1 MDIPVFVTPQGSGFL
16 ARMGS
21 PFDLTAEGPTSD
33 AALEAVHQLLR
44 EKLKGGAAVRS
55 IHVSD
60 VDSVLAAARAVGE
73 SPLYNDYLE
82 ALAEYRREHNTV
94 PEPA

>member
-1 MDIPVFVTPQGSGFL
+1 MDIPVFVTPHGSGFL

-21 PFDLTAEGPTSD
+21 PFDLSAEGATPD
-33 AALEAVHQLLR
+33 AALEAVHELLR
-44 EKLKGGAAVRS
+44 EKLKDGSVVRS
-55 IHVSD
+55 IHVND
-60 VDSVLAAARAVGE
+60 VDSIQAAALRVGA

-94 PEPA
+94 PVAD